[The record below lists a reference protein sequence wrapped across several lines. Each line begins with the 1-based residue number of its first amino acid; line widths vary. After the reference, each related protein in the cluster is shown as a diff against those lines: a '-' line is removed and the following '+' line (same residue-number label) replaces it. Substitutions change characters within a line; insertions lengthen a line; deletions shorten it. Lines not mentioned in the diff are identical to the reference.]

1 MKTRLQA
8 ADPCTVVIFGAGGD
22 LTRRLLLPSL
32 YNLAEAE
39 LIPDQF
45 AIIGVGRS
53 GTAEE
58 LRAKYREAVAE
69 SESKPLDDKAFDR
82 VMVRFTY
89 VQADFSDDAAWDR
102 LAEAV
107 AHSGAAIGTGNCLY
121 YLAIAP
127 EQFLNVCERL
137 AARGMLNEEEG
148 VSWRRVIVEKPF
160 GTDFRSA
167 RELNRK
173 LTAVMREHQIY
184 RIDHYLGKETVQN
197 IMVFRFG
204 NGIFEPVWNRRYVD
218 HVQITVAESLGV
230 ELRGGYYDQTGALR
244 DMVPNHLFQILSLT
258 AMEPPSSLD
267 ATALH
272 NEQVKV
278 LEAIEPLATKDVG
291 VTTVRAQYET
301 GMMGGTPVAA
311 YRAEPKVSPSSL
323 TETYAAFRIEVD
335 NWRWAG
341 VPFYLR
347 TGKRL
352 KRKKSEVVIQFRQPP
367 LALFREASMAPPEP
381 NQLVISIQPEETIKM
396 RFAAK
401 VPGPAVTSSPVDMS
415 FNYSEHFGVEH
426 KTGYETLLYDA
437 MTGDRSLYK
446 RADMI
451 EAGWG
456 VVDAI
461 LSGWTEDGSDLA
473 RYTAGSNGPAAADQ
487 LLKRD
492 GRQWRPLVGT
502 PSGTGPSGR

>member
-1 MKTRLQA
+1 VKTRLKP
-8 ADPCTVVIFGAGGD
+8 ADPCTVVIFGASGD

-32 YNLAEAE
+32 YNLAEE
-39 LIPDQF
+39 GLIPDQF

-53 GTAEE
+53 GTADE
-58 LRAKYREAVAE
+58 LQAKWREFVKA
-69 SESKPLDDKAFDR
+69 SEGDELDDQAFNR
-82 VMVRFTY
+82 VVGKFSY
-89 VQADFSDDAAWDR
+89 VQADFEDDAGWDR
-102 LAEAV
+102 LADAV
-107 AHSGAAIGTGNCLY
+107 KKSCDAIGSQNCLF

-137 AARGMLNEEEG
+137 SKRGLLQEEED
-148 VSWRRVIVEKPF
+148 VNWRRVIVEKPF
-160 GTDFRSA
+160 GIDYRSA
-167 RELNRK
+167 RDLNRG

-258 AMEPPSSLD
+258 AMEPPSSLE

-278 LEAIEPLATKDVG
+278 LEAIEPLNTKEG
-291 VTTVRAQYET
+291 AHNTVRAQYET
-301 GMMGGTPVAA
+301 GVMNGQAVAA

-323 TETYAAFRIEVD
+323 TETYAAFKIAVD

-396 RFAAK
+396 RFSAK
-401 VPGPAVTSSPVDMS
+401 VPGPEVASSPVDMS
-415 FNYSEHFGVEH
+415 FNYSEHFAAEH
-426 KTGYETLLYDA
+426 QTGYETLLYDA

-451 EAGWG
+451 ESGWA

-461 LSGWTEDGSDLA
+461 LSGWAEDGSDLA
-473 RYTAGSNGPAAADQ
+473 RYTAGSQGPSASDR
-487 LLKRD
+487 LLERD
-492 GRQWRPLVGT
+492 GRKWRAL
-502 PSGTGPSGR
+502 

>member
-1 MKTRLQA
+1 VKTRLKP
-8 ADPCTVVIFGAGGD
+8 ADPCTVVIFGATGD

-32 YNLAEAE
+32 YNLAEE
-39 LIPDQF
+39 GLIPDQF

-58 LRAKYREAVAE
+58 LLAKWREFVKA
-69 SESKPLDDKAFDR
+69 SEGNELDDQAFNR
-82 VMVRFTY
+82 VVGKFAY
-89 VQADFSDDAAWDR
+89 VHADFEDDAGWDR

-107 AHSGAAIGTGNCLY
+107 KKSTDAIGSQNCLF

-137 AARGMLNEEEG
+137 SKRGLLEEEEG

-160 GTDFRSA
+160 GTDYKSA
-167 RELNRK
+167 RELNRG
-173 LTAVMREHQIY
+173 LTAVMREHQVY

-230 ELRGGYYDQTGALR
+230 EMRGGYYDQTGALR

-258 AMEPPSSLD
+258 AMEPPSSLE

-278 LEAIEPLATKDVG
+278 LEAIEPLNTKDG
-291 VTTVRAQYET
+291 AHNTVRAQYET
-301 GMMGGTPVAA
+301 GVMNGQAVTA
-311 YRAEPKVSPSSL
+311 YRAEPRVSPSSL
-323 TETYAAFRIEVD
+323 TETYAAFKIAVD

-381 NQLVISIQPEETIKM
+381 NQLMISIQPEETIKM
-396 RFAAK
+396 RFSAK
-401 VPGPAVTSSPVDMS
+401 VPGPEVASSPVDMS
-415 FNYSEHFGVEH
+415 FNYSEHFAAEH
-426 KTGYETLLYDA
+426 QTGYETLLYDA

-451 EAGWG
+451 ESGWA

-461 LSGWTEDGSDLA
+461 LSGWAEDGSDLA
-473 RYTAGSNGPAAADQ
+473 RYTAGSQGPSASDR
-487 LLKRD
+487 LLERD
-492 GRQWRPLVGT
+492 GRKWRPL
-502 PSGTGPSGR
+502 

>member
-1 MKTRLQA
+1 VTTRLQP
-8 ADPCTVVIFGAGGD
+8 ADPCTVVIFGASGD

-32 YNLAEAE
+32 YNLAEE
-39 LIPDQF
+39 GLIPDRF
-45 AIIGVGRS
+45 AVLGVGRS

-58 LRAKYREAVAE
+58 LAGKWREFVATQE
-69 SESKPLDDKAFDR
+69 ADGLDDQAFNR
-82 VMVRFTY
+82 VMGKFSY
-89 VQADFSDDAAWDR
+89 VQADFEDDAAWDR
-102 LAEAV
+102 LAEAI
-107 AHSGAAIGTGNCLY
+107 AQSGDSIGTKNCLF

-127 EQFLNVCERL
+127 EQFLNVCARL
-137 AARGMLNEEEG
+137 AARGLLAEEEG

-160 GTDFRSA
+160 GTDYKSA
-167 RELNRK
+167 RELNRG

-258 AMEPPSSLD
+258 AMEPPSSLE

-278 LEAIEPLATKDVG
+278 LEAIEPLDTKEEVHN
-291 VTTVRAQYET
+291 TVRAQYET
-301 GMMGGTPVAA
+301 GVVNGAAVTA
-311 YRAEPKVSPSSL
+311 YRAETKVSPSSL
-323 TETYAAFRIEVD
+323 TETYAAFKLSVD

-396 RFAAK
+396 KFSAK
-401 VPGPAVTSSPVDMS
+401 VPGPEVATAPVDMS
-415 FNYSEHFGVEH
+415 FNYSEHFAVEQQ
-426 KTGYETLLYDA
+426 TGYETLLYDA
-437 MTGDRSLYK
+437 MVGDRSLYK

-451 EAGWG
+451 ESGWA

-461 LSGWTEDGSDLA
+461 LSGWAEDGSDLQ
-473 RYTAGSNGPAAADQ
+473 RYIAGGQGPSASEK
-487 LLKRD
+487 LLARD
-492 GRQWRPLVGT
+492 GRKWRPL
-502 PSGTGPSGR
+502 

>member
-1 MKTRLQA
+1 MPTRLQQ

-32 YNLAEAE
+32 YNLTEAE
-39 LIPDQF
+39 LIPDRF
-45 AIIGVGRS
+45 AMIGVGRS
-53 GTAEE
+53 GSAEE
-58 LRAKYREAVAE
+58 LKAKYKEAVAE
-69 SESKPLDDKAFDR
+69 SEAKPVDEAAFDR
-82 VMVRFTY
+82 VLRNFTY
-89 VQADFSDDAAWDR
+89 VQADFDDEAGWQR
-102 LAEAV
+102 LADAI
-107 AHSGAAIGTGNCLY
+107 AQNQTAIGSENCLF

-127 EQFLNVCERL
+127 EQFLNVCEHL
-137 AARGMLNEEEG
+137 AARGLLNEEDA
-148 VSWRRVIVEKPF
+148 WRRVVIEKPF
-160 GTDFRSA
+160 GTDYKSA
-167 RELNRK
+167 RELNRQ
-173 LTAVMREHQIY
+173 LAAVMREHQVY

-204 NGIFEPVWNRRYVD
+204 NGIFEPIWNRRYVD

-278 LEAIEPLATKDVG
+278 LEAIEPLAAKDGG

-301 GMMGGTPVAA
+301 GVSGGTAVAA
-311 YRAEPKVSPSSL
+311 YRAEPRVSPSSL
-323 TETYAAFRIEVD
+323 TETYAAFRIAVD

-381 NQLVISIQPEETIKM
+381 NQLVMSIQPEETIKM
-396 RFAAK
+396 KFAAK
-401 VPGPAVTSSPVDMS
+401 VPGPEVASSPVDMS
-415 FNYSEHFGVEH
+415 FNYSDHFGVEH

-451 EAGWG
+451 EAGWA

-461 LSGWTEDGSDLA
+461 LSGWAEDGSDLA
-473 RYTAGSNGPAAADQ
+473 RYTAGSQGPLAADQ
-487 LLKRD
+487 LLARD
-492 GRQWRPLVGT
+492 GRKWRPL
-502 PSGTGPSGR
+502 